1 MPHVTFVY
9 PCIGRFADTVYVRSW
24 QMEPLSIGVLARL
37 TPSHWTRRFFDDRLQ
52 EIDYDAPTDLVA
64 ISIESYSARR
74 GYQIAAEFRK
84 RGVGV
89 VMGGYH
95 ATFCTEET
103 LEHADAVCVGGAEG
117 VWEDM
122 LADFEMRKLGGC
134 YQAQGIDFGGVL
146 PDRSIFQGKPYLP
159 LALVEASRGC
169 PHNCSFCSI
178 TSFYKACFQR
188 RAIRDVVADIKAS
201 GKRTVFFVDDNLS
214 AERRGLLELLEA
226 IAPLKL
232 RWISQ
237 VGMEVAVDD
246 ELLARM
252 RATGCQGVLIGF
264 ESTNDAT
271 LVAVGKQVNRRYDIH
286 GVMQGL
292 RRHGI
297 GVYGTFMF
305 GLDADAGDS
314 HQAAIQTAIS
324 EKFMLAA
331 FNHVVPFPGTPLYA
345 ELLAAGRMSPEKWW
359 LDEDFRFGQAPF
371 VPEGMSAEQLR
382 IACDRAR
389 RHFFSAGSILRRA
402 LEPAANCRG
411 LRRAGLYFSI
421 NAMMRRELS
430 SKFGL
435 PLGQRSER
443 MRENGH
449 ERAPDLRCAG

>member
-1 MPHVTFVY
+1 
-9 PCIGRFADTVYVRSW
+9 
-24 QMEPLSIGVLARL
+24 MEPLSIGVLARL
-37 TPSHWTRRFFDDRLQ
+37 TPAHWTRTFFDDRL
-52 EIDYDAPTDLVA
+52 EAIDYDAPTDLVA

-84 RGVGV
+84 RGVMV

-95 ATFCTEET
+95 ATFCAEEV
-103 LEHADAVCVGGAEG
+103 LEQADAVCVGGAEG
-117 VWEDM
+117 VWEQI
-122 LADFEMRKLGGC
+122 LADFEMGKLGDR
-134 YQAQGIDFGGVL
+134 YQGDGIDFAEVL

-169 PHNCSFCSI
+169 PHHCSFCSI
-178 TSFYKACFQR
+178 TSFHRSCFQR
-188 RAIRDVVADIKAS
+188 REIRDVVADIKAA

-214 AERRGLLELLEA
+214 AERWGLLEMLDA

-237 VGMEVAVDD
+237 VGMDVAADD

-271 LVAVGKQVNRRYDIH
+271 LAAVGKQVNRRHDIH

-305 GLDADAGDS
+305 GLDADTSDS
-314 HQAAIQTAIS
+314 HHAAVQVAID
-324 EKFMLAA
+324 EKFM
-331 FNHVVPFPGTPLYA
+331 
-345 ELLAAGRMSPEKWW
+345 LAAGRMSPEKWW

-371 VPEGMSAEQLR
+371 EPEGLSAEQLQVE
-382 IACDRAR
+382 CDRVR
-389 RHFFSAGSILRRA
+389 RQFFSVASILRRA
-402 LEPAANCRG
+402 LDPAANCRG

-435 PLGQRSER
+435 PLGLRSEQMWEDGR
-443 MRENGH
+443 
-449 ERAPDLRCAG
+449 ERAPDLCCSG